1 MRRTGHAPHRWRRLW
16 TVLLL
21 TALGVVAVVWW
32 CDRVVRTH
40 TAAYVHD
47 RLADVPAHDV
57 ALVLG
62 TSHRVRGGG
71 PNPWFINR
79 MRAAADLYH
88 TGRVRH
94 LLVSGDNA
102 VANYNE
108 PQRMRDALI
117 ALGVDSG
124 RIVMDHAGFRTFDS
138 VVRAR
143 EVFGQERFIVVSQR
157 FHTERA
163 VYIAQRLGITAVG
176 YNAADK
182 EGSTLRMRLR
192 EKGARVKVFIDLLLG
207 VRPRFLGDPVPIH
220 THTGVDTLRSDT
232 AAQP

>member
-1 MRRTGHAPHRWRRLW
+1 MRTSPGNASRVQRVMWGLIMVSAA
-16 TVLLL
+16 
-21 TALGVVAVVWW
+21 ALATVWW
-32 CDRVVRTH
+32 CDRVIRTH
-40 TAAYVHD
+40 TAPYLYE
-47 RLADVPAHDV
+47 RLTDVPHHDV
-57 ALVLG
+57 GLVLG
-62 TSHRVRGGG
+62 TSHRLRSGG
-71 PNPWFINR
+71 PNPWFHHR
-79 MRAAADLYH
+79 MQAAADLYH
-88 TGRVRH
+88 TGRVRY

-102 VANYNE
+102 LVEYNE

-207 VRPRFLGDPVPIH
+207 VRPRFLGDPVPIR
-220 THTGVDTLRSDT
+220 THPGPDTLRSDT
-232 AAQP
+232 VAQP